1 MRFHAF
7 SRKRLGYLVAH
18 ETAGSNDTC
27 RQRMLMV
34 RCLASPEDNAVRA
47 VNRRLEPGFSDNGWY
62 GTVGQRLV
70 AH

>member
-1 MRFHAF
+1 
-7 SRKRLGYLVAH
+7 
-18 ETAGSNDTC
+18 
-27 RQRMLMV
+27 MV